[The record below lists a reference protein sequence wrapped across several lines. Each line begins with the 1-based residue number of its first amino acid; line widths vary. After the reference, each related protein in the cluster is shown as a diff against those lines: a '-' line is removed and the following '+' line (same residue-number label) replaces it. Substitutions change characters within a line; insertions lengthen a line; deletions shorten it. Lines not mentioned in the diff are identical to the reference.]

1 MSDKKPDIRRGEM
14 AFMVAIAL
22 GLILGFLIKRIRIG
36 IVIGIALGVLIV
48 FSGMLRSTRR

>member
-1 MSDKKPDIRRGEM
+1 MPNKKPDIRRGEM

-36 IVIGIALGVLIV
+36 MIIGIGLGVLIV
-48 FSGMLRSTRR
+48 FTGMLRSTRR

>member
-14 AFMVAIAL
+14 SFMVAIAL

-36 IVIGIALGVLIV
+36 MIIGIGLGLLII
-48 FSGMLRSTRR
+48 FTGMLRSTRR